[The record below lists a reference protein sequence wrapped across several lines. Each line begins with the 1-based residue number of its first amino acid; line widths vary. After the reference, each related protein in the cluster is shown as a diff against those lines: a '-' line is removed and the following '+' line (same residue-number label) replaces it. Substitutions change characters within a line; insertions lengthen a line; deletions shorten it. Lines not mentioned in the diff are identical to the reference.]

1 MDPAKHPAKQS
12 VILSFRFLA
21 TALIGSL
28 VMALVWTLGNLSAQI
43 ATLGSFVSILAG
55 LVVNYVEQD
64 DEREKRRHD
73 LLRMVSVPVTLAR
86 DRVLLSHY
94 RSISEAL
101 EKMSDQTD
109 SILRQFVML
118 KLANIG
124 EQLQMLA
131 DGTIV
136 FSDTEAWR
144 TIYDQFL
151 RSPDITKYWSV
162 AWVKSAE
169 YWQDQPGKQSLEA
182 NFDAVR
188 RGVMIHRLVIMAD
201 SLWPDSSPFPA
212 EPVRNWLEGQHNQGI
227 WIGLIR
233 ESEMAHEADLL
244 ADIGIYGDR
253 AVGIQELDSRSR
265 TLRFILSFDAEKIQD
280 AKARWDRLKM
290 YAVSY
295 LTVLDRTQ
303 TTE

>member
-1 MDPAKHPAKQS
+1 
-12 VILSFRFLA
+12 
-21 TALIGSL
+21 
-28 VMALVWTLGNLSAQI
+28 MALVAVLGDMASQI
-43 ATLGSFVSILAG
+43 ALLGSYMSIIAG
-55 LVVNYVEQD
+55 LIVSYVEQD
-64 DEREKRRHD
+64 DERERRRHE

-86 DRVLLSHY
+86 ERTLLSHY
-94 RSISEAL
+94 RSYSEAL
-101 EKMSDQTD
+101 EKMADQTD

-131 DGTIV
+131 DGTII

-169 YWQDQPGKQSLEA
+169 YWQDQPGKQSLDA
-182 NFDAVR
+182 NFEAVR
-188 RGVMIHRLVIMAD
+188 RGVMIHRLVIISD
-201 SLWPDSSPFPA
+201 CLWPDSSSLPD
-212 EPVRNWLEGQHNQGI
+212 EPIRTWLDEQHNQGI
-227 WIGLIR
+227 WIGLVR
-233 ESEMAHEADLL
+233 ESEVAHESDLL

-265 TLRFILSFDAEKIQD
+265 TLRFVLSFDAEKNQD
-280 AKARWDRLKM
+280 AKARWERLKL
-290 YAVSY
+290 YTVSY

>member
-1 MDPAKHPAKQS
+1 MDSAKNRLKPT
-12 VILSFRFLA
+12 VIFNFRFLT
-21 TALIGSL
+21 TALVGSL
-28 VMALVWTLGNLSAQI
+28 VMALVAVFGDLSAQI
-43 ATLGSFVSILAG
+43 AMLGSWVSVLAG
-55 LVVNYVEQD
+55 LIVSYVEQD
-64 DEREKRRHD
+64 DERERRRHD

-86 DRVLLSHY
+86 ERTLLLHY
-94 RSISEAL
+94 RSYSEAL
-101 EKMSDQTD
+101 EKMADQTD

-131 DGTIV
+131 DGTII
-136 FSDTEAWR
+136 FSDTEVWR

-162 AWVKSAE
+162 AWVKSPE
-169 YWQDQPGKQSLEA
+169 YWQDQPGRQSLDA
-182 NFDAVR
+182 NFAAVR
-188 RGVMIHRLVIMAD
+188 RGVMIHRLVIIAD
-201 SLWPDSSPFPA
+201 SLWPDASPFPT
-212 EPVRNWLEGQHNQGI
+212 EPIRAWLDEQHNQGI
-227 WIGLIR
+227 WIGLVR
-233 ESEMAHEADLL
+233 ESEVAHESDLL

-253 AVGIQELDSRSR
+253 AIGVQELDSRSR
-265 TLRFILSFDAEKIQD
+265 TLRFVLSFDAEKIQD
-280 AKARWDRLKM
+280 AKTRWERLKL